1 MFILHLKICYKIK
14 NLFLTK
20 KKRSKIC
27 MKKYFERDRGP
38 FDLFKMHYVNIDL

>member
-20 KKRSKIC
+20 KKKI
-27 MKKYFERDRGP
+27 KNLYEEIF
-38 FDLFKMHYVNIDL
+38 